1 MPTALVV
8 EDDPDVRS
16 IARDI
21 LEEAGFDVVEAADGD
36 QGLAKLAGPDH
47 LDVLL
52 TDWDMPGRVDGMG
65 LLAEAAKLRPQMAR
79 VMVTGC
85 AAGGCVDGVPILPK
99 PYRFH
104 QVVESV
110 RTAMDSRVRAGGQA
124 SAF

>member
-36 QGLAKLAGPDH
+36 QGLAKLAGPEH
-47 LDVLL
+47 LDVLV

-79 VMVTGC
+79 VMVSGC
-85 AAGGCVDGVPILPK
+85 TAGGSVGDVTILPK
-99 PYRFH
+99 PYRSH
-104 QVVESV
+104 QVIASV
-110 RTAMDSRVRAGGQA
+110 RAAMDSRLPAAGRT